1 MAGLGPTTPCIAS
14 SKPSAGFSQNCLNRT
29 ASFISAVGQSVT
41 FTATVTSSTSG
52 VPTGAVTFKS
62 GTKTLGAVQLTNGSA
77 SLSTTSLASGS
88 NTITATYNGSPNFTG
103 SSNTLTQVV
112 N

>member
-1 MAGLGPTTPCIAS
+1 LGT
-14 SKPSAGFSQNCLNRT
+14 
-29 ASFISAVGQSVT
+29 
-41 FTATVTSSTSG
+41 
-52 VPTGAVTFKS
+52 
-62 GTKTLGAVQLTNGSA
+62 VQLTNGSA

-88 NTITATYNGSPNFTG
+88 NTITATYSGNTNFTG